1 MDQITIF
8 TSFAAGL
15 ISLLSPDPCRRS
27 RDCQHQGNGH
37 GRHVSAGGLSA
48 GSWDTIFD
56 DLHGVESLS
65 PVLQP
70 LQTTLLC
77 GENRGRKLAH
87 TAVVRKLT
95 QIGRLAQ
102 ASSFTAAPV
111 VRVVRQWK
119 AKDLRAIAFVQAK
132 TDRRILAV
140 SSIPIEGLK

>member
-1 MDQITIF
+1 LARGE
-8 TSFAAGL
+8 SAEV
-15 ISLLSPDPCRRS
+15 LLAVTEDNIYS
-27 RDCQHQGNGH
+27 N
-37 GRHVSAGGLSA
+37 
-48 GSWDTIFD
+48 
-56 DLHGVESLS
+56 VER
-65 PVLQP
+65 
-70 LQTTLLC
+70 
-77 GENRGRKLAH
+77 GENRGRKLVH